1 MDIEKFERDISSY
14 YGKRRSKDLQKKILG
29 AYEHMQQEWGVT
41 VNELNQHQLK
51 VLSKTILDIETKNL
65 HDELQDALVEKE
77 RIERL
82 LERKRE
88 ELQDAKYT
96 IFDAFETAIGE
107 ESPALEKLHQIK
119 LQCIDLFDMLQEMVE
134 SAILTT
140 LEKGYDIEETIEEI
154 TKEITFETLSEG
166 SFSSIRIR
174 QVMSN
179 ILGTSIE
186 IADATPNRAEEIIKG
201 TMKGLRAGFVKAINH
216 FKKQLLF
223 MPDEIRSSIMSD
235 PSELRNE
242 LQRSDL
248 LFTQM
253 VQSLAQQSS
262 SSSKAV
268 LEKVSKEMH
277 YDLEE
282 LLQISKET
290 VDIMK
295 EKFSQAVSKSTMLNS
310 QTAKEAKRMGTQ
322 VWASAKAAMSSA
334 LRR

>member
-1 MDIEKFERDISSY
+1 MDIEKFERDIGNY
-14 YGKRRSKDLQKKILG
+14 YGKRRSKDLQKKIQG
-29 AYEHMQQEWGVT
+29 TYEHMQQEWDIT
-41 VNELNQHQLK
+41 VDELNQHQLK
-51 VLSKTILDIETKNL
+51 VLSKIILDIETKNL

-88 ELQDAKYT
+88 ELQDTKYK
-96 IFDAFETAIGE
+96 IFDAFEETIGE
-107 ESPALEKLHQIK
+107 ESPALDRLHQIK

-223 MPDEIRSSIMSD
+223 MPDEIKSSILSD

-268 LEKVSKEMH
+268 LEKISKEMH

-295 EKFSQAVSKSTMLNS
+295 DKFSQAVSKSSMLNS
-310 QTAKEAKRMGTQ
+310 QTAKEAKRMGIQ
-322 VWASAKAAMSSA
+322 VWASTKAAMSSA

>member
-1 MDIEKFERDISSY
+1 MDIEKFERDIGNY

-29 AYEHMQQEWGVT
+29 TYEHMQQEWGVGID
-41 VNELNQHQLK
+41 ELNQHQLK
-51 VLSKTILDIETKNL
+51 VLSKKILDIETKSL

-88 ELQDAKYT
+88 ELQDAKYR
-96 IFDAFETAIGE
+96 IFDAFEAAIGE
-107 ESPALEKLHQIK
+107 ESPALEKLHHIK

-179 ILGTSIE
+179 ILTTSVE

-201 TMKGLRAGFVKAINH
+201 TMKGLRAGFVKSINH

-253 VQSLAQQSS
+253 VQNLAQQSS

-295 EKFSQAVSKSTMLNS
+295 EKFSKAVSKSSMLNS

-322 VWASAKAAMSSA
+322 AWASAKAAMSNA